1 MSKQGSPKKAPKIPI
16 PSKKKPNAFFREK
29 PRVTKGK
36 SPMAP
41 LTGKKLSK

>member
-1 MSKQGSPKKAPKIPI
+1 MKSGKPKKAPKVKILP
-16 PSKKKPNAFFREK
+16 KKKPMFMREADVK
-29 PRVTKGK
+29 TKGK

>member
-1 MSKQGSPKKAPKIPI
+1 MKSGIPKKAPKIKA
-16 PSKKKPNAFFREK
+16 PSKKKPNVMKESDK
-29 PRVTKGK
+29 GPKRV